1 MRPPSSPPASD
12 AGTEAR
18 DPRFDGVDQW
28 PVAAVLDGLL
38 EGQMA
43 ALAAVRGAL
52 PALAQVIE
60 AALPRLRAGGRLAYA
75 GAGTSGR
82 VAFQDGAELR
92 PTFGWPE
99 DRLVYLLAGGR
110 EELYRAVEGAE
121 DGWEVGAADAA
132 GLGPND
138 VLLALAASGTTP
150 YTRAAVR
157 AARSS
162 GCLTV
167 GIANNHG
174 APLLADAEIG
184 VLVPTG
190 PEPVAGS
197 TRLKAGTAQKV
208 VLNMISTGL
217 MIRLGHVYRG
227 WMVDMIASNEKLHRR
242 AERMVAAITGDG
254 EAAVREA
261 LAAADGNVKVAVL
274 VLSGLTV
281 EAARA
286 TLAASGGHLRQALPR
301 DDPRQSGSRR

>member
-1 MRPPSSPPASD
+1 VRLPASPDVSD

-75 GAGTSGR
+75 SGR

-110 EELYRAVEGAE
+110 EALYRAVEGAE

-138 VLLALAASGTTP
+138 VLLAVAASGTTP
-150 YTRAAVR
+150 YTRAAVQ

-227 WMVDMIASNEKLHRR
+227 WMVDMIASNEKLRRR

-254 EAAVREA
+254 EAAVRQA

-274 VLSGLTV
+274 LLSGLTV